1 MSETTR
7 FEPPPSEAA
16 EPFWQATR
24 DQRLVLPWCT
34 SCDRAIWYPRPT
46 CPRCLGT
53 SIEWRA
59 ASGAGTVYAVS
70 VQHRPAHPKLADRV
84 PYAVA
89 LVDLAEGV
97 RVMSEVVGVPADDVA
112 VGAPVQVTWEPL
124 SDGRQ
129 LPLFAPAADGG

>member
-24 DQRLVLPWCT
+24 DEQLVLPWCT
-34 SCDRAIWYPRPT
+34 ACERAIWYPRPT
-46 CPRCLGT
+46 CPHCLGT
-53 SIEWRA
+53 AIEWRPA
-59 ASGAGTVYAVS
+59 AGTGTVYAVS
-70 VQHRPAHPKLADRV
+70 LQHRPAHPKLADRV

-97 RVMSEVVGVPADDVA
+97 RMMSEVLPAAEVQVGD
-112 VGAPVQVTWEPL
+112 PVRVTWEPL
-124 SDGRQ
+124 SDGRN
-129 LPLFAPAADGG
+129 LPLFERTTSS